1 MPIPLKSLRKS
12 IVARLGSAMFAISL
26 MALVSMLGSV
36 IVAESTRGTATGINI
51 AGSLR
56 MQSYRIGK
64 DLVLHSQAPTVASQA
79 QLQQRL
85 QAMQARL
92 EHANLASVIPS
103 AAEHELNR
111 QYQLILSLWREQL
124 APQLFAAAAIDTATT
139 AAADTP
145 PAWLAELDAFVEQV
159 DLMVHQLEQSTEA
172 KIKLLSL
179 VQGISLF
186 MTVVIIF
193 IAMFDISNNVITPLR
208 ELVGMAREASRGNFK
223 QRSSYSNDDELGL
236 LSETFNQM
244 ATELQKI
251 YSDLEQRVERKTAQL
266 QQSNDA
272 LRLLYE
278 TSQHFNSSDDLC
290 RRLIPVLK
298 RLEEVTPFSP
308 ISVTLRDPD
317 SQRPYRQVTTSLQE
331 RPVYCHDDQCF
342 DCMTP
347 HRQPMPGQKAIMLP
361 VQSKDYS
368 FGEICAEYPPHLSP
382 NDNTIKLLETIADH
396 LSRALLLEVKTEQ
409 QQQLSLMEER
419 AVIARELH
427 DSLAQSLSYLKMQ
440 VSRLHIL
447 LSKDSGKDKLD
458 AVVDE
463 LREGLN
469 NAYRQLREL
478 LTTFRLKLDE
488 PGLEPALQSTVREFS
503 ERLDF
508 EVELEYG
515 LGRLALNPNE
525 EIHVLQIVR
534 EALANVVKHARANWA
549 KVSVQDEEDRIL
561 VYIDD
566 DGQGL
571 PAGKDLTNHYG
582 LVIMRDRTN
591 TLHGQLHVA
600 NREGGGV
607 RVSLEFSP
615 QRSLIYRG

>member
-1 MPIPLKSLRKS
+1 MPIPLKTLRKS

-64 DLVLHSQAPTVASQA
+64 DLVLHSQAPTAASEA
-79 QLQQRL
+79 HLQQSL
-85 QAMQARL
+85 DTMQARL
-92 EHANLASVIPS
+92 EHPNLASVIPT
-103 AAEHELNR
+103 ATEHELNR
-111 QYQLILSLWREQL
+111 QYHRILDLWHQRL
-124 APQLFAAAAIDTATT
+124 APQLFAAAHSHVP
-139 AAADTP
+139 TP
-145 PAWLAELDAFVEQV
+145 LGSAPPQWLQELDAFVEQV

-290 RRLIPVLK
+290 HRLIPVLK

-347 HRQPMPGQKAIMLP
+347 HRHPMPGQKAIMLP

-503 ERLDF
+503 ERLNF

-534 EALANVVKHARANWA
+534 EALANVVKHARASWA

-566 DGQGL
+566 NGQGL